1 MAKTVTST
9 RQLKFTKYFLESY
22 LTRLAP
28 NSHSITGGDH
38 EYVYSDGYYATDLV
52 ITSLTALSTSQAGAQ
67 YLIQTCCQNQS
78 MHLIVIYSSTSKQ
91 KRTLHFFFLTFP
103 SPRYDL

>member
-52 ITSLTALSTSQAGAQ
+52 ITSLTSLSKRECYMVGRHNPRFKHVAKTIQCTS
-67 YLIQTCCQNQS
+67 LC
-78 MHLIVIYSSTSKQ
+78 YSPTSKQ
-91 KRTLHFFFLTFP
+91 KRAHI
-103 SPRYDL
+103 D